1 MDCKTANRMMVP
13 FLEGALS
20 LEETDH
26 FLKHIKECS
35 GCREDLEIYY
45 TVRTAI
51 DGMDQ
56 DRFKTYNLKHTL
68 GKQLRPCSPVDA
80 AVNTAASQ
88 KGAVRCIDDSI
99 YLHFCD
105 VVSYNLKRHITTRLS
120 VLRISFF
127 ICLNISK
134 KRNQIRDVP
143 FL

>member
-56 DRFKTYNLKHTL
+56 DRFKTYNLKQQFEH
-68 GKQLRPCSPVDA
+68 DM
-80 AVNTAASQ
+80 SQ
-88 KGAVRCIDDSI
+88 VAIPGSI
-99 YLHFCD
+99 HF
-105 VVSYNLKRHITTRLS
+105 
-120 VLRISFF
+120 
-127 ICLNISK
+127 
-134 KRNQIRDVP
+134 P
-143 FL
+143 

>member
-13 FLEGALS
+13 FLEGTLP

-56 DRFKTYNLKHTL
+56 DRFKTYNLKQQFEHDISHVARQVHTDL
-68 GKQLRPCSPVDA
+68 AIQWLHHVAMIAA
-80 AVNTAASQ
+80 AVGT
-88 KGAVRCIDDSI
+88 
-99 YLHFCD
+99 
-105 VVSYNLKRHITTRLS
+105 VVATVLQITRW
-120 VLRISFF
+120 F
-127 ICLNISK
+127 
-134 KRNQIRDVP
+134 
-143 FL
+143 

>member
-1 MDCKTANRMMVP
+1 MMVP

-56 DRFKTYNLKHTL
+56 DRFKTYNLK
-68 GKQLRPCSPVDA
+68 QQF
-80 AVNTAASQ
+80 SQ
-88 KGAVRCIDDSI
+88 FLLF
-99 YLHFCD
+99 LHIRELELVILQD
-105 VVSYNLKRHITTRLS
+105 RKSTRLNSSHS
-120 VLRISFF
+120 V
-127 ICLNISK
+127 
-134 KRNQIRDVP
+134 
-143 FL
+143 

>member
-1 MDCKTANRMMVP
+1 MMVP

-56 DRFKTYNLKHTL
+56 DRFKTYNLKQQFEHDMSQVARQVRAGL
-68 GKQLRPCSPVDA
+68 FIQWLHHIADVYKRQLPELA
-80 AVNTAASQ
+80 
-88 KGAVRCIDDSI
+88 KGI
-99 YLHFCD
+99 
-105 VVSYNLKRHITTRLS
+105 IT
-120 VLRISFF
+120 
-127 ICLNISK
+127 CKSK
-134 KRNQIRDVP
+134 KFDVYYA
-143 FL
+143 

>member
-56 DRFKTYNLKHTL
+56 DRFKTYNLKQQFEHDMSQVARQVRAGL
-68 GKQLRPCSPVDA
+68 FIQWLHHIA
-80 AVNTAASQ
+80 LTAATVAAI
-88 KGAVRCIDDSI
+88 AVSM
-99 YLHFCD
+99 L
-105 VVSYNLKRHITTRLS
+105 
-120 VLRISFF
+120 
-127 ICLNISK
+127 
-134 KRNQIRDVP
+134 QIMLW
-143 FL
+143 F

>member
-56 DRFKTYNLKHTL
+56 DRFKTYNLKQQFEHDMSQVARQVRAGLFIQWLIIFMTAQ
-68 GKQLRPCSPVDA
+68 QLQR
-80 AVNTAASQ
+80 Q
-88 KGAVRCIDDSI
+88 L
-99 YLHFCD
+99 YLCCRSCVGF
-105 VVSYNLKRHITTRLS
+105 K
-120 VLRISFF
+120 
-127 ICLNISK
+127 
-134 KRNQIRDVP
+134 
-143 FL
+143 

>member
-13 FLEGALS
+13 FLEGTLS

-56 DRFKTYNLKHTL
+56 DRFKTSNLKQQFEHDMNQVARQVHIGL
-68 GKQLRPCSPVDA
+68 SLQWLHHIAMIA
-80 AVNTAASQ
+80 ATV
-88 KGAVRCIDDSI
+88 GAVA
-99 YLHFCD
+99 
-105 VVSYNLKRHITTRLS
+105 VSMI
-120 VLRISFF
+120 
-127 ICLNISK
+127 
-134 KRNQIRDVP
+134 QIMRW
-143 FL
+143 F

>member
-56 DRFKTYNLKHTL
+56 DRFKTYNLKQQFEHDMSQD
-68 GKQLRPCSPVDA
+68 GKTGSCRSVYSVASFHIALTTATVA
-80 AVNTAASQ
+80 AI
-88 KGAVRCIDDSI
+88 AVSM
-99 YLHFCD
+99 L
-105 VVSYNLKRHITTRLS
+105 
-120 VLRISFF
+120 
-127 ICLNISK
+127 
-134 KRNQIRDVP
+134 QIMRW
-143 FL
+143 F

>member
-1 MDCKTANRMMVP
+1 MDCKTANRIMVP

-56 DRFKTYNLKHTL
+56 DRFKTYNLKQQFEHDMSQVARQVRAGLFIRWLHHIALTAAT
-68 GKQLRPCSPVDA
+68 VAAA
-80 AVNTAASQ
+80 AVSM
-88 KGAVRCIDDSI
+88 
-99 YLHFCD
+99 L
-105 VVSYNLKRHITTRLS
+105 
-120 VLRISFF
+120 
-127 ICLNISK
+127 
-134 KRNQIRDVP
+134 QIMRW
-143 FL
+143 F

>member
-56 DRFKTYNLKHTL
+56 DRFKTYNLIMNMLLFHDRGYDTRVKSS
-68 GKQLRPCSPVDA
+68 KSRSC
-80 AVNTAASQ
+80 
-88 KGAVRCIDDSI
+88 
-99 YLHFCD
+99 LHD
-105 VVSYNLKRHITTRLS
+105 
-120 VLRISFF
+120 
-127 ICLNISK
+127 
-134 KRNQIRDVP
+134 
-143 FL
+143 

>member
-1 MDCKTANRMMVP
+1 MMVP

-56 DRFKTYNLKHTL
+56 DRFKHDMSQVARQVRAGLFIQWLHHIALTAAT
-68 GKQLRPCSPVDA
+68 VAAA
-80 AVNTAASQ
+80 AVSM
-88 KGAVRCIDDSI
+88 
-99 YLHFCD
+99 L
-105 VVSYNLKRHITTRLS
+105 
-120 VLRISFF
+120 
-127 ICLNISK
+127 
-134 KRNQIRDVP
+134 QIMRW
-143 FL
+143 F